1 MFHKR
6 SLGKFLPRKRTYMLI
21 IKLCLPLA
29 MADVIIHLYD
39 MTGCDH
45 KCGFYGLEK
54 NNNKNKQINKQKKQK
69 QKQS

>member
-1 MFHKR
+1 
-6 SLGKFLPRKRTYMLI
+6 MLI

-54 NNNKNKQINKQKKQK
+54 KQQQKQTNKQTKKTK
-69 QKQS
+69 TKTFIKKNY